1 MNNSIKIIF
10 KALIFTIF
18 FSIAGIL
25 LWQYEI
31 NSIHSGERLYWL
43 NRRLISPYVIT
54 LFAVITFLLPFIL
67 KYKFR
72 FIKII
77 AAVIILYAISLFCFV
92 AGKELNFLIYCRFCW
107 WKTIHLI
114 LLILFGILIFAILGI
129 GFWLITCKLLKPIK
143 KSAIILISTYSL
155 CVIPLSLLTSKIFPL
170 FIQTDWVNT
179 VKSGFP
185 VFWITFLL
193 GITGIQLANQKK

>member
-1 MNNSIKIIF
+1 M
-10 KALIFTIF
+10 
-18 FSIAGIL
+18 
-25 LWQYEI
+25 
-31 NSIHSGERLYWL
+31 
-43 NRRLISPYVIT
+43 IT

-77 AAVIILYAISLFCFV
+77 AAVIILYAISLFRFV

-114 LLILFGILIFAILGI
+114 LLILFCVLIFAILGF
-129 GFWLITCKLLKPIK
+129 GYWLTICRLLHPIK
-143 KSAIILISTYSL
+143 KFSIILISTYAL
-155 CVIPLSLLTSKIFPL
+155 CVIPLSLLTSHFFPL
-170 FIQTDWVNT
+170 SNESDWVTT

-185 VFWITFLL
+185 VFWITFLH
-193 GITGIQLANQKK
+193 GIAGIQLANQKK